1 MDPLAKAAE
10 ARIRA
15 AIEAGEL
22 ENLPGRGKPLV
33 FEDDSSVPADL
44 RMGFRILKR
53 ANVLPEELELR
64 KEVLTL
70 DSLIAACENPDEAKA
85 LVATRNAKQLRY
97 RLLEERRLHGPAM
110 RRYAGRIRRRLGA
123 SR

>member
-22 ENLPGRGKPLV
+22 ENLPGRGKRLV
-33 FEDDSSVPADL
+33 FEDDSSVPEDL

-53 ANVLPEELELR
+53 ANVLPEELEVR
-64 KEVLTL
+64 KEVLKL
-70 DSLIAACENPDEAKA
+70 DSLIAACENAEEAKA
-85 LVATRNAKQLRY
+85 LVAVRNAKELRY
-97 RLLEERRLHGPAM
+97 RLLQERRLHGPAAK
-110 RRYAGRIRRRLGA
+110 RYFARIRRRLGL
-123 SR
+123 

>member
-1 MDPLAKAAE
+1 MDPLAKVAE

-22 ENLPGRGKPLV
+22 ENLPGRGKPLR
-33 FEDDSSVPADL
+33 FEDDSSVPEDL

-64 KEVLTL
+64 KEVLRL
-70 DSLIAACENPDEAKA
+70 DSLVAACESAEEAQA
-85 LVATRNAKQLRY
+85 LVVRRNTKELRY
-97 RLLEERRLHGPAM
+97 RRLQERRRQGPAAKQ
-110 RRYAGRIRRRLGA
+110 YAGRSRRRLGL
-123 SR
+123 

>member
-22 ENLPGRGKPLV
+22 ENLPGRGKPLR
-33 FEDDSSVPADL
+33 FEDDSSVPDDL

-64 KEVLTL
+64 KEVLSL
-70 DSLIAACENPDEAKA
+70 NSLIAACESAEQAKA
-85 LVATRNAKQLRY
+85 LVALRNTKELRY
-97 RLLEERRLHGPAM
+97 RLLQERRLHGPAAKQ
-110 RRYAGRIRRRLGA
+110 YAARIRRRLGL
-123 SR
+123 

>member
-22 ENLPGRGKPLV
+22 ENLPGRGKPLR
-33 FEDDSSVPADL
+33 FEDDSSVPDDL

-64 KEVLTL
+64 KEVLSL
-70 DSLIAACENPDEAKA
+70 DSLIAACESPEAAKA
-85 LVATRNAKQLRY
+85 LVALRNGKQLRY
-97 RLLEERRLHGPAM
+97 RLLQERRLHGPAA
-110 RRYAGRIRRRLGA
+110 RRYAGRIRKRLGL
-123 SR
+123 

>member
-1 MDPLAKAAE
+1 MDPLAKVAE

-22 ENLPGRGKPLV
+22 ENLPGRGKPLR
-33 FEDDSSVPADL
+33 FDDDSSVPEDL

-64 KEVLTL
+64 KEVLRL
-70 DSLIAACENPDEAKA
+70 DSLVAACENPEEAKA
-85 LVATRNAKQLRY
+85 LVALRNTKELRY
-97 RLLEERRLHGPAM
+97 RLLQERRLRGPAAK
-110 RRYAGRIRRRLGA
+110 RYAGRIRRRLGL
-123 SR
+123 

>member
-22 ENLPGRGKPLV
+22 ENLPGRGKPLR
-33 FEDDSSVPADL
+33 FEDDSSVPEDL

-64 KEVLTL
+64 KEVLSL
-70 DSLIAACENPDEAKA
+70 DAMITACEDAAQAKS
-85 LVATRNAKQLRY
+85 LVAVRNAKDLRF
-97 RLLEERRLHGPAM
+97 RLLQERRLHGPAVK
-110 RRYAGRIRRRLGA
+110 RYAGRLRQRLGL
-123 SR
+123 